1 MHLRHTLMG
10 TVAALAIGFSP
21 MAASAVELTLFHT
34 WSNESEMAAL
44 NTIIDAFTKKTGNTI
59 KTASVPHET
68 AGESPLTSLIVAGTP
83 PNLFIAAD
91 AGTYRD
97 LESRGEGQ
105 DVGPLMDKIG
115 ATKAFP
121 ETVLKAITIDGKVKK
136 IPTAIHI
143 DGMVYYNKKV
153 AEAAGIDPASWTSLE
168 DM

>member
-1 MHLRHTLMG
+1 MQRWTGLPL
-10 TVAALAIGFSP
+10 ALAL
-21 MAASAVELTLFHT
+21 AAVPAAGGAVELTLFHT

-105 DVGPLMDKIG
+105 D
-115 ATKAFP
+115 
-121 ETVLKAITIDGKVKK
+121 
-136 IPTAIHI
+136 
-143 DGMVYYNKKV
+143 
-153 AEAAGIDPASWTSLE
+153 
-168 DM
+168 